1 MKYFNGEE
9 HETDR
14 YRESIRKYQSLEYRV
29 MSELPESVHVLLCNC
44 LTAAMNLLNMI
55 QNFITV
61 CIPTRVLRWYLLI
74 VVSDGRSTRR
84 IHDSRTKS
92 GEWPAGR

>member
-1 MKYFNGEE
+1 
-9 HETDR
+9 
-14 YRESIRKYQSLEYRV
+14 
-29 MSELPESVHVLLCNC
+29 
-44 LTAAMNLLNMI
+44 MNLLNMI

-61 CIPTRVLRWYLLI
+61 CILTRVLRWYLLI